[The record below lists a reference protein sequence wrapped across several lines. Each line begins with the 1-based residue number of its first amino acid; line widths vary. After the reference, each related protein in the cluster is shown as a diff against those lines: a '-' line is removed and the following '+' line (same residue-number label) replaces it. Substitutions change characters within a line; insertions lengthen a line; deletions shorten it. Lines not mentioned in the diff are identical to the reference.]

1 MAKTG
6 GSDDKT
12 GGHDEITADWWK
24 GETMMKKGTQMTI
37 NVVWVRCMR
46 AETRRSWPKWVAMV
60 IKQVV

>member
-12 GGHDEITADWWK
+12 GVRDEIMANWWK
-24 GETMMKKGTQMTI
+24 GKTMMKKGTQMTI

-46 AETRRSWPKWVAMV
+46 AKTR
-60 IKQVV
+60 